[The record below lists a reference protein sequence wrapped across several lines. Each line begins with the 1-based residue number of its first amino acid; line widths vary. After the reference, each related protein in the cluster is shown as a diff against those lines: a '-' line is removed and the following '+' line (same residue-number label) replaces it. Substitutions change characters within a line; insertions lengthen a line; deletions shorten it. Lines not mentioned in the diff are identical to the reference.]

1 MITLGDWLAEE
12 PFGLAMSSGF
22 FGFFAH
28 TGMLEALIARGLRPV
43 HVGGSSAGALVTG
56 VFAAGVPPEELAGVL
71 AALEVMQREPE
82 RRESLWANT
91 RRLQDGF
98 RQLGF
103 DIGPTETPIVPV
115 LIGPLDTTFLMW
127 RKLFDAGLFTN
138 PVAPP
143 AVPPAQCRL
152 RTSLM
157 ATHSFDQI
165 DFALDAFAKIGRELG
180 VI

>member
-1 MITLGDWLAEE
+1 VAGTHNVINFLRHHCR
-12 PFGLAMSSGF
+12 P
-22 FGFFAH
+22 
-28 TGMLEALIARGLRPV
+28 LIFTASL
-43 HVGGSSAGALVTG
+43 
-56 VFAAGVPPEELAGVL
+56 PPANTAGVL
-71 AALEVMQREPE
+71 AALEVLQQEPE
-82 RRESLWANT
+82 RRVSLWANT
-91 RRLQDGF
+91 RRLQAGF

-127 RKLFDAGLFTN
+127 RKLFDAGVFTN

-143 AVPPAQCRL
+143 AVPPSQCRL

-157 ATHSFDQI
+157 ATHTFDQI